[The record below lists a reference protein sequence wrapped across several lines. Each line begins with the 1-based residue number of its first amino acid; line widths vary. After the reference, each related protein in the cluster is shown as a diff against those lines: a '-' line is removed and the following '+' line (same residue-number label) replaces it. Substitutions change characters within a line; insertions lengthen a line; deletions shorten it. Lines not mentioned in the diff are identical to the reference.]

1 MAKEKTEKEGAAV
14 ELDMET
20 LVKAGTV
27 NKLTVDVLKAW
38 LKNKGV
44 HVSNK
49 KKAQLVEDVMTFF

>member
-1 MAKEKTEKEGAAV
+1 MAKDKTEEGAAV

>member
-1 MAKEKTEKEGAAV
+1 MAKDKTEKEGAAV